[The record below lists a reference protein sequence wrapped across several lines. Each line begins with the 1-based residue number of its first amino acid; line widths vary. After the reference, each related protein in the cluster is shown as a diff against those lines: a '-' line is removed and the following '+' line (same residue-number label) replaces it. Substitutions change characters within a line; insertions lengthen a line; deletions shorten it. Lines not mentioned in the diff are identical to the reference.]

1 MQTAIVSGVVEKLA
15 EKMDGKIVF
24 EKIHLKP
31 FTTLVLKNAAIVDDN
46 PAIDPFDPDCRRIDT
61 LFRAEYIIA
70 RFSLESLFFKHE
82 GFHLKKAYISNA
94 QMNLVL
100 EDDPVKE
107 GESMDNITKIFRIPD
122 SDGSKPSEKE
132 IFHIDKVEIN
142 NMGFAMI
149 SYVTDRIPYLGGINW
164 NDLDV
169 RNIKVNARDLNFTGG
184 VMSGIADHVSFTEK
198 SGYIC
203 HEITG
208 RARVGNGKTIVEDIH
223 LTDPWSDLD
232 VPLYMMSYS
241 GIEAFQDFIGKVK
254 IDGKV
259 AEGSR
264 LSFKTLSYF
273 APALEGVDIKASV
286 SGGMSGCVDDF
297 KVINVKVKSEAG
309 GFAGTVNGRMTGI
322 PDIENT
328 TLEAEVS
335 DFHLTADGLGKFVSE
350 WMPEGELD
358 FSNIAKGVI
367 FMADAKAS
375 GHLNHL
381 NAKADLKS
389 FIGNAKA
396 EVSFRDL
403 IYNDGT
409 IGMTGRIATDD
420 LDLGKVLGTDIIHQ
434 CTVNASASAEL
445 STDDRPSSFQ
455 IDTLLIDRLNFNNY
469 NYSGIA
475 AVGEMSS
482 ESFNGT
488 IVSHDPNLNFI
499 FQGGFAKSAKSMNTL
514 YKFHANIGYADLN
527 ALNLDKRGISK
538 ISLSTN
544 ADFLSTNDD
553 KILGKMDVKDI
564 SLENSSG
571 KYHAGDIHL
580 NSFSDNNL
588 YKVGLDAD
596 FADGSFKGTAPI
608 GQFAKDLINVTLKK
622 ELPALFKDSEW
633 KWEGNS
639 YDLDFT
645 FHNVMEI
652 LPFIMPG
659 AYIEKG
665 TSIEADMTSDGYMS
679 VELTSGRIAYKENYL
694 KGITLHADNSDN
706 NFGGELKA
714 GEIRAASLLLR
725 DNSFQLF
732 TDDNHIGVGYTYDNH
747 EDMINRGEFILNG
760 LLDRDNDHLGLDI
773 NIRPSTL
780 YLNSREWQILPSD
793 LRIDGEDIIIG
804 NLELSSGEQR
814 LKASGKTSTK
824 NTDTLRLN
832 LDRFD
837 ISILNPLI
845 DSKLDIK
852 GALTGHIRLVSPLKT
867 PALSISMLCDSTE
880 IAGKKL
886 GILSLGCDWNE
897 EENGLDIGIRNDIE
911 GKSTINATGKFIPKS
926 KALKIAAEME
936 RMEIGFVQPLLP
948 DIFSEMSGTLSGKVM
963 LEGPMDNLSIS
974 SEGTRIDDAILRV
987 AYTNVPYFANGTF
1000 HLDNT
1005 GAYFDDVRIRDRFN
1019 GTGTAA
1025 GSINW
1030 DRFKNIHFD
1039 TRLKVEDME
1048 CIDLDERMADVFYG
1062 HLFGSGNISIT
1073 GPVESI
1079 RMNIDAVTTKAGE
1092 LRIPITSSMTAS
1104 GTTNLLKF
1112 KEAES
1117 TEDIDPYEVMVQKLQ
1132 KKEAASSDFVV
1143 KLHVNATPDV
1153 TAFIEIDKA
1162 NGNILSGSGS
1172 GIIDLEVSEEVFDIN
1187 GDYTINNGNYR
1198 FSAMGM
1204 VNRDFV
1210 IQEGSSL
1217 NFNGDIMESDLDIKA
1232 LYKTKASLSTL
1243 LADST
1248 SVANRR
1254 TVECGIHI
1262 SDKLLNPKL
1271 DFSIEI
1277 PDLDPMIASRVQSA
1291 LSTDDKVQKQF
1302 LSLILSNSFLP
1313 DEQSGIVNNSSLLY
1327 SNVTEVLTNQ
1337 LNNIFMKL
1345 DIPLDL
1351 GLKYQ
1356 PNEKG
1361 NDIFDVAVSTQLFNN
1376 RVIVNGNLGNK
1387 QYSMGNTQNEVVGD
1401 LDIEIKLDRSGAV
1414 RLNVF
1419 SHSADQFSNYL
1430 DNSQRNGVGVTYQT
1444 EFNSFGQFLRNIFS
1458 SKSRRQEAKRAEEQA
1473 IIDGG
1478 MTRID
1483 IEKPTIEKQA
1493 E

>member
-1 MQTAIVSGVVEKLA
+1 
-15 EKMDGKIVF
+15 MDGKIVF

-31 FTTLVLKNAAIVDDN
+31 FTTLVVKNAAIIDSN
-46 PAIDPFDPDCRRIDT
+46 PAIDPFNPDCRRIDT

-70 RFSLESLFFKHE
+70 RFSLENLFFRHE
-82 GFHLKKAYISNA
+82 GFHIKKAYISNA
-94 QMNLVL
+94 QMTLVL

-107 GESMDNITKIFRIPD
+107 GETMDNITKIFRIPD
-122 SDGSKPSEKE
+122 SDGSGPSEKE
-132 IFHIDKVEIN
+132 IFHIDKVQIN
-142 NMGFAMI
+142 NMGFAMV
-149 SYVTDRIPYLGGINW
+149 SYVTDRVPYYGGINW

-169 RNIKVNARDLNFTGG
+169 RNIKINARDLNFTGG
-184 VMSGIADHVSFTEK
+184 VMSGIVDHVSFNEK

-223 LTDPWSDLD
+223 LIDPWSDLD

-264 LSFKTLSYF
+264 LSFKTLTYF
-273 APALEGVDIKASV
+273 APALEGVDINAGV
-286 SGGMSGCVDDF
+286 SGEMSGCVDDF
-297 KVINVKVKSEAG
+297 KVTNVKVKSAAG

-322 PDIENT
+322 PDIEKT
-328 TLEAEVS
+328 TLNAKVT
-335 DFHLTADGLGKFVSE
+335 DFHLTAEGLGKFVSE

-367 FMADAKAS
+367 FMADAKAF
-375 GHLNHL
+375 GYLNHL
-381 NAKADLKS
+381 NATANLRS
-389 FIGNAKA
+389 FIGNVKA
-396 EVSFRDL
+396 EVGFRDL
-403 IYNDGT
+403 IYNNGT
-409 IGMTGRIATDD
+409 IGMTGRIDTDD
-420 LDLGKVLGTDIIHQ
+420 LDLGRVLDTDLIHH
-434 CTVNASASAEL
+434 CTLHASASAKL
-445 STDDRPSSFQ
+445 STDESPSAYR
-455 IDTLLIDRLNFNNY
+455 IDTLLIDRLNFNKY
-469 NYSGIA
+469 DYSGIA
-475 AVGEMSS
+475 AVGDISS

-499 FQGGFAKSAKSMNTL
+499 FQGGFAKSAKSCNTL
-514 YKFHANIGYADLN
+514 YKFHANIGYADLH
-527 ALNLDKRGISK
+527 ALNIDKRGTSK
-538 ISLSTN
+538 ISLNSN
-544 ADFLSTNDD
+544 ADFLSTKDK
-553 KILGKMDVKDI
+553 KILGKVEVTDI
-564 SLENSSG
+564 SLENSDG
-571 KYHAGDIHL
+571 RFNAGDVHL
-580 NSFSDNNL
+580 SSFSDNTL
-588 YKVGLDAD
+588 YKVGLNAD
-596 FADGSFKGTAPI
+596 FAEGSFRGTAPI
-608 GQFAKDLINVTLKK
+608 DRFIKDLLNVTIGK
-622 ELPALFKDSEW
+622 ELPALMDNDGWE
-633 KWEGNS
+633 WEGNS
-639 YDLDFT
+639 YDMDFT

-652 LPFIMPG
+652 LPFMLPG

-665 TSIEADMTSDGYMS
+665 TKLKAGISTDGLMS
-679 VELTSGRIAYKENYL
+679 AELVSGRIAYRENYL
-694 KGITLHADNSDN
+694 KGVKLKADNSDN
-706 NFGGELKA
+706 IFGGELKA
-714 GEIRAASLLLR
+714 GEIKAASLLLR
-725 DNSFQLF
+725 DNYFHLF
-732 TDDNHIGVGYTYDNH
+732 TDDGRIGIGYTYDNH
-747 EDMINRGEFILNG
+747 EEMINRGEFIING
-760 LLDRDNDHLGLDI
+760 ILDREDDVLGLDV
-773 NIRPSTL
+773 NIKPSTI
-780 YLNSREWQILPSD
+780 YLNSREWNIMPSD
-793 LRIDGEDIIIG
+793 LKIRGKEINVGS
-804 NLELSSGEQR
+804 LELTSGEQR
-814 LKASGKTSTK
+814 LKVYGKTSDQK
-824 NTDTLRLN
+824 ADTLKVS

-837 ISILNPLI
+837 ISIINPLI
-845 DSKLDIK
+845 DSKLNIM
-852 GALTGHIRLVSPLKT
+852 GAITGEGRLISPLNA
-867 PALSISMLCDSTE
+867 PSISIAMLCDSTA
-880 IAGKKL
+880 IAGKAL
-886 GILSLGCDWNE
+886 GTLSVGCNWNE
-897 EENGLDIGIRNDIE
+897 DTNGLDIGIRNDIN
-911 GKSTINATGKFIPKS
+911 GRTSINAYGSFIPDS
-926 KALKIAAEME
+926 RIVDVSAEMAG
-936 RMEIGFVQPLLP
+936 MEIGYVQPLLP
-948 DIFSEMSGTLSGKVM
+948 DIFSEMSGSLSGTVH
-963 LEGPMDNLSIS
+963 LDGPLDNLSIS
-974 SEGTRIDDAILRV
+974 STDARVDDAMLKV
-987 AYTNVPYFANGTF
+987 AYTNVPYFAEGTF
-1000 HLDNT
+1000 HLDNS
-1005 GAYFDDVRIRDRFN
+1005 GAYFDEVKIRDRYD
-1019 GTGTAA
+1019 GTGTAT

-1030 DRFKNIHFD
+1030 DNFRNINFN
-1039 TRLKVEDME
+1039 TRIKAENIE
-1048 CIDLDERMADVFYG
+1048 CVNLDEDMADVFYG
-1062 HLFGSGNISIT
+1062 NLYGSGNIAIT
-1073 GPVESI
+1073 GPI
-1079 RMNIDAVTTKAGE
+1079 DAIKMNIDAVTTKAGE
-1092 LRIPITSSMTAS
+1092 LRIPMSSSMTAS

-1112 KEAES
+1112 KVADSKEE
-1117 TEDIDPYEVMVQKLQ
+1117 IDPYEVMVQKLQ
-1132 KKEAASSDFVV
+1132 KKEATSSDFMV

-1210 IQEGSSL
+1210 IQEGSSI
-1217 NFNGDIMESDLDIKA
+1217 NFNGDIMESDLNINA

-1248 SVANRR
+1248 SVSNRR
-1254 TVECGIHI
+1254 NVDCGIHI
-1262 SDKLLNPKL
+1262 SDKLINPKL

-1277 PDLDPMIASRVQSA
+1277 PDLDPMIASRVHSA

-1401 LDIEIKLDRSGAV
+1401 LDIEIKIDRSGAV

-1473 IIDGG
+1473 VIDGG
-1478 MTRID
+1478 MTL
-1483 IEKPTIEKQA
+1483 IEIPKTRTVKQS